1 MAAPTAAALVRTL
14 RPRQWTKNGGVYAPL
29 LFARAVFEDG
39 AALRATL
46 AAAAFCLVSGGVYV
60 VNDWVDR
67 ERDRLHPEKRHR
79 PIASGQIS
87 APWAAAL
94 VAACWGAGGVLA
106 VLARPAFAELAAGY
120 VGLQLLYS
128 FALKRLVI
136 VDVVTIAFGF
146 VLRVVAGA
154 VAISV
159 PVSNWLFLCTL
170 LLAVFLGFAKRR
182 HELTSLQAEAA
193 SHRANLS
200 EYSLPMLDQM
210 IAAVAAACLVAYGIY
225 SVSPETIQHVGS
237 DRMKFTVP
245 FVMYGIFRYLFLI
258 HHRGAGG
265 SPERVLLSDPPLL
278 VNMGLFTAVAA
289 WALYGGA

>member
-1 MAAPTAAALVRTL
+1 MAAPDAATLVRAL
-14 RPRQWTKNGGVYAPL
+14 RPRQWTKNAGVYAPL
-29 LFARAVFEDG
+29 LFARAVFAEG

-46 AAAAFCLVSGGVYV
+46 AVLAFCLISSGVYV

-79 PIASGQIS
+79 PIAAGQLSGKV
-87 APWAAAL
+87 AAAL
-94 VAACWGAGGVLA
+94 VALCWAGGFALA
-106 VLARPAFAELAAGY
+106 FAARLQFAELAAGY
-120 VGLQLLYS
+120 VALQLLYT
-128 FALKRLVI
+128 FVLKKLVI
-136 VDVVTIAFGF
+136 VDVVAIAAGF
-146 VLRVVAGA
+146 VVRVVGGG

-159 PVSNWLFLCTL
+159 PVSSWLFLCTL

-210 IAAVAAACLVAYGIY
+210 LAVVAAACLVAYGIY

-245 FVMYGIFRYLFLI
+245 FVMYGFFRYLFLV
-258 HHRGAGG
+258 HRRGAGG
-265 SPERVLLSDPPLL
+265 SPERVLLSDPALL
-278 VNMGLFTAVAA
+278 VDLALYAAVAA
-289 WALYGGA
+289 WALYG